1 MTAHINVLVGRHTN
15 MLQHKPFSEI
25 AGADIGWLKAK
36 HHFAIGIY
44 GNPRHRPVGNLFVL
58 NDDEIAGRSGFP
70 LHSHANVEIVT
81 YVREGVVTHEDS
93 LGNKGHIR
101 AGDVQVMSAGTG
113 VSHAE
118 YNESDTA
125 TRLFQMWIHPR
136 KRGGE
141 PHWRTRAFPK
151 ADRAGRFVPLV
162 SGYGA
167 EGALPIRS
175 NFELYG
181 IVLPKHAATI
191 FEFPPGHSG
200 YLVPATGPV
209 VVNGQRV
216 DLREGLVIRDEASIA
231 IAAQADSELVLIVT
245 A

>member
-1 MTAHINVLVGRHTN
+1 MTSWINVIVARRSS

-36 HHFAIGIY
+36 HHFAIGVY
-44 GNPRHRPVGNLFVL
+44 GNPGHRPVGNLFVL
-58 NDDEIAGRSGFP
+58 NDDEIARRSGFP

-81 YVREGVVTHEDS
+81 YVREGVLTHEDS
-93 LGNKGHIR
+93 LGNKGHIK

-113 VSHAE
+113 VSHTE
-118 YNESDTA
+118 YNENDAA

-136 KRGGE
+136 TRGGE
-141 PHWRTRAFPK
+141 PQWRTRAFSK
-151 ADRAGRFVPLV
+151 ADRTGRFVPLV

-167 EGALPIRS
+167 KGALPIRS
-175 NFELYG
+175 DFELYG
-181 IVLPKHAATI
+181 TVLPKHAATI

-200 YLVPATGPV
+200 YLVPVTGALT
-209 VVNGQRV
+209 VNGQRV
-216 DLREGLVIRDEASIA
+216 DPREGLVIRDEASIA
-231 IAAQADSELVLIVT
+231 IAAQAGAELVLIVT